1 MLSRRTAFT
10 TSMQFLYDLAESGNI
25 RAASKSSLS
34 NFFSWNGTDESPET
48 KMKSFGMK
56 IAKSMLEQDKDAGR
70 ATATLLL
77 VALDGAYNFVLA
89 VRISLRCLDGH

>member
-1 MLSRRTAFT
+1 
-10 TSMQFLYDLAESGNI
+10 MQFLYDLAESGNI
-25 RAASKSSLS
+25 RAASKFSLSSL
-34 NFFSWNGTDESPET
+34 FSWSGTDECPET

-56 IAKSMLEQDKDAGR
+56 MAKSVLEQDKDAGR

-89 VRISLRCLDGH
+89 VRVSLDFLD